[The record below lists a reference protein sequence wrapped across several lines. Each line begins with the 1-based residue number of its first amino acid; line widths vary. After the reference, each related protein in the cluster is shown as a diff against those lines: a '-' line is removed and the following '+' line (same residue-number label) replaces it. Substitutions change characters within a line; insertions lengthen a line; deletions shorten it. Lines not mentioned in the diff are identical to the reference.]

1 MLRTH
6 GACIITDF
14 FDNGS
19 EKNDEPLFTC
29 DKRQATYI
37 LKKDTQREEV
47 FNGVKKLA
55 KSSGY
60 KTYLTGNVK
69 SKLQK
74 HGPRL
79 QLQRSKTNHAAMKE
93 YHYQMDLLLQNMFP
107 EKEYQKRNPNNWM
120 KKMQNLVG
128 GNTYQHPHADQGHPF
143 EYKDEKTFPFI
154 ATHGFGQYPF
164 ELWLLPTSGGQH
176 KHGFLHRFS
185 PESLILMRGDFVHAG
200 GVATDPRCHMAFFPL
215 PGAGLVF
222 NHEHHFWLENKF
234 DCTIDALPTRNG
246 DEIPHIDASFLW
258 QGLTFPF
265 AYPLAHYEE
274 NAHGY
279 MRTILMYPPEVTAD
293 LISTKKTYQRE
304 FARKNFTEQR
314 F

>member
-1 MLRTH
+1 VV
-6 GACIITDF
+6 IITDF
-14 FDNGS
+14 FDNAI
-19 EKNDEPLFTC
+19 EKNDGPLFTC

-37 LKKDTQREEV
+37 LKRDTEREEV

-55 KSSGY
+55 KTTGY

-69 SKLQK
+69 NKLQK

-79 QLQRSKTNHAAMKE
+79 QLQWSTTNHAAMQE
-93 YHYQMDLLLQNMFP
+93 YHYQMDVLLVKMFP
-107 EKEYQKRNPNNWM
+107 EKEYQKCNPKNWM

-143 EYKDEKTFPFI
+143 KYKDEKTFPFI
-154 ATHGFGQYPF
+154 ATHGFGQYQF
-164 ELWLLPTSGGQH
+164 ELWLLPNTGGQH

-185 PESLILMRGDFVHAG
+185 PESLVLMRGDFVHAG
-200 GVATDPRCHMAFFPL
+200 GVATDPRCHMAFPPK

-222 NHEHHFWLENKF
+222 NHEHHYWLEKKF
-234 DCTIDALPTRNG
+234 DCSIDALPTPDDN
-246 DEIPHIDASFLW
+246 ELPHIDASFLW
-258 QGLTFPF
+258 QGGTFLF

-279 MRTILMYPPEVTAD
+279 MRTILTYPPEVTAD
-293 LISTKKTYQRE
+293 LISTNKTSQRE
-304 FARKNFTEQR
+304 FTQRSMTAQR